1 MNDTTLGD
9 LEAYGAAFPD
19 APLYLACLG
28 DCDGSAD
35 ELLADFRKLRRG
47 RPAQDLRLLRGRSL
61 EELLRLR
68 FCHPILQIDC
78 GAQRLDMRTLSA
90 DGADQIVSWGRTV
103 SKLPRHKGPTMIDAV
118 RSLFRKTNW
127 PIGLSQSCERLPPL
141 PSLRCGWLRTICRSP
156 ICALRSAAF
165 RRFKRPF
172 ASRSPDLRRRRR
184 AFLCRTCRGAGPY
197 FPCLRRSYRRSCP
210 SHPGRAV
217 TNGATHIQPSKLA

>member
-68 FCHPILQIDC
+68 FCHPILQID
-78 GAQRLDMRTLSA
+78 R
-90 DGADQIVSWGRTV
+90 
-103 SKLPRHKGPTMIDAV
+103 
-118 RSLFRKTNW
+118 
-127 PIGLSQSCERLPPL
+127 
-141 PSLRCGWLRTICRSP
+141 
-156 ICALRSAAF
+156 
-165 RRFKRPF
+165 
-172 ASRSPDLRRRRR
+172 
-184 AFLCRTCRGAGPY
+184 RGAELVPQNE
-197 FPCLRRSYRRSCP
+197 LAYR
-210 SHPGRAV
+210 AL
-217 TNGATHIQPSKLA
+217 TEL